1 MLRIAGYQ
9 GPSSILSQGLACL
22 VETLKSDGWKSDIDW
37 LPNVTDHQERAADLF
52 ASIENG
58 SRHIGYMASGYL
70 SARVSELE
78 VLELPFTVDNRK
90 TALSALDHT
99 AGEILTKAVGEKTG
113 FHVLGFW
120 DNGFRHLS
128 NSVRPIKHPT
138 NAVGLKIRTLDST
151 LYRATLD
158 AIGFQALTSD
168 VKDLVA
174 WIQQDV
180 VQAQENPLTN
190 FMGFELWKHHP
201 YVSLTHH
208 FYGVLLLVCPIAWYD
223 TLDQEERQLVAHAV
237 NISTALQR
245 QLAAEQD
252 AITLVRMQD
261 IGVKVLTKDALDMQA
276 FHKCVETI
284 SLNAR
289 AQIPKDLIAAYLGS

>member
-9 GPSSILSQGLACL
+9 GPSSILTQGLACL
-22 VETLKSDGWKSDIDW
+22 VETLKQSGWTSDIDW
-37 LPNVTDHQERAADLF
+37 VPNVTDHQEKAADLF

-58 SRHIGYMASGYL
+58 TRQIGYMASGYL
-70 SARVSELE
+70 SARVPELE
-78 VLELPFTVDNRK
+78 VLELPFTIDNRE
-90 TALSALDHT
+90 TALAALDRS
-99 AGEILTKAVGEKTG
+99 AGEILRQAVHEKTG

-128 NSVRPIKHPT
+128 NAVRPIQQPSD
-138 NAVGLKIRTLDST
+138 AIGLKIRTLDSA

-158 AIGFQALTSD
+158 AIGFKAVTSD
-168 VKDLVA
+168 VKDLVS
-174 WIQQDV
+174 WIAQDI

-190 FMGFELWKHHP
+190 YMGFELWKHHP

-208 FYGVLLLVCPIAWYD
+208 FYGVLLLVCPLAWYD
-223 TLDQEERQLVAHAV
+223 TLNQEERQLLAHAV
-237 NISTALQR
+237 KASTALQR

-261 IGVKVLTKDALDMQA
+261 IGVKVLPKDALDMQA
-276 FHKCVETI
+276 FHKSVESI
-284 SLNAR
+284 SLSAR
-289 AQIPKDLIAAYLGS
+289 AQIPKDLLAAYLGS

>member
-9 GPSSILSQGLACL
+9 GPSSILTQGLACL
-22 VETLKSDGWKSDIDW
+22 VETLKQSGWTSDIDW
-37 LPNVTDHQERAADLF
+37 APNVTDHQEKAADLF

-58 SRHIGYMASGYL
+58 TRHIGYMASGYL
-70 SARVSELE
+70 SARVPELE
-78 VLELPFTVDNRK
+78 VLELPFTIDNRE
-90 TALSALDHT
+90 TALAALDRS
-99 AGEILTKAVGEKTG
+99 AGEILRQAVHEKTG

-128 NSVRPIKHPT
+128 NAVRPIQQPSD
-138 NAVGLKIRTLDST
+138 AVGLKIRTLDSA

-158 AIGFQALTSD
+158 AIGFKAVTSD
-168 VKDLVA
+168 VKDLVS
-174 WIQQDV
+174 WIAQDI

-190 FMGFELWKHHP
+190 YMGFELWKHHP

-208 FYGVLLLVCPIAWYD
+208 FFGVLLLVCPLAWYD
-223 TLDQEERQLVAHAV
+223 TLNQEERQLLAHAV
-237 NISTALQR
+237 KASTALQR

-261 IGVKVLTKDALDMQA
+261 IGVKVLPKDALDMQA
-276 FHKCVETI
+276 FHKSVESI
-284 SLNAR
+284 SLSAR
-289 AQIPKDLIAAYLGS
+289 AQIPKDLLAAYLGS

>member
-1 MLRIAGYQ
+1 
-9 GPSSILSQGLACL
+9 
-22 VETLKSDGWKSDIDW
+22 
-37 LPNVTDHQERAADLF
+37 
-52 ASIENG
+52 
-58 SRHIGYMASGYL
+58 MASGYL
-70 SARVSELE
+70 SARVPELE

-90 TALSALDHT
+90 TALSALDRA
-99 AGEILTKAVGEKTG
+99 AGEILTKAVGAKTG

-128 NSVRPIKHPT
+128 NAVRPIQSPT
-138 NAVGLKIRTLDST
+138 DAVGLKVRTLDSA

-158 AIGFQALTSD
+158 AMGFQALTSD

-190 FMGFELWKHHP
+190 YMGFELWKHHP

-208 FYGVLLLVCPIAWYD
+208 FYGVLLLVCPTAWYD
-223 TLDQEERQLVAHAV
+223 TLDQEERQLVALAV
-237 NISTALQR
+237 NTATALQR

-252 AITLVRMQD
+252 AITLVRMQN
-261 IGVKVLTKDALDMQA
+261 IGVKVLNKDALDMQA
-276 FHKCVETI
+276 FHKCVESI
-284 SLNAR
+284 SSNAR
-289 AQIPKDLIAAYLGS
+289 AQIPVDLIAAYLGS

>member
-1 MLRIAGYQ
+1 MLRVAGYQ
-9 GPSSILSQGLACL
+9 GPSSILTQGLACL

-37 LPNVTDHQERAADLF
+37 LPNVTAHQEKAADLF

-70 SARVSELE
+70 SARVPELE
-78 VLELPFTVDNRK
+78 VLELPFTVDSRE
-90 TALSALDHT
+90 TALSALDRT
-99 AGEILTKAVGEKTG
+99 AGEILTKAVGLKTG

-128 NSVRPIKHPT
+128 NAVRPIQHPT
-138 NAVGLKIRTLDST
+138 DAVGLKIRTLDST

-208 FYGVLLLVCPIAWYD
+208 FYGVLLLVCPMAWYD
-223 TLDQEERQLVAHAV
+223 TLKREDRQLLAHAV
-237 NISTALQR
+237 KTATALQR

-252 AITLVRMQD
+252 AITLMRMQD

-276 FHKCVETI
+276 FHKCVESI

-289 AQIPKDLIAAYLGS
+289 AQIPKDLLAAYLGN

>member
-22 VETLKSDGWKSDIDW
+22 VETLKNDGWKSDIDW
-37 LPNVTDHQERAADLF
+37 LPNVTDHQEKAVDLF
-52 ASIENG
+52 ASIKNG

-90 TALSALDHT
+90 TALSALDRT
-99 AGEILTKAVGEKTG
+99 AGEILTKAIGQKTG

-138 NAVGLKIRTLDST
+138 DAVGLKIRTLDST

-158 AIGFQALTSD
+158 AIGFQALTCD
-168 VKDLVA
+168 VKDLVT

-223 TLDQEERQLVAHAV
+223 TLDQEERQLLAHAV
-237 NISTALQR
+237 NASTALQR

-252 AITLVRMQD
+252 AITLRRMQD
-261 IGVKVLTKDALDMQA
+261 IGIKVLTKDALDMQA
-276 FHKCVETI
+276 FHKCVESI
-284 SLNAR
+284 SLNTR
-289 AQIPKDLIAAYLGS
+289 AQISKDLLAAYLGI

>member
-1 MLRIAGYQ
+1 MLRVAGYQ
-9 GPSSILSQGLACL
+9 GPSSILTHGLACL

-37 LPNVTDHQERAADLF
+37 LPNVTDHQEKAADLF

-70 SARVSELE
+70 SARVPELE
-78 VLELPFTVDNRK
+78 VLELPFTVDSRE
-90 TALSALDHT
+90 TALSALDRT
-99 AGEILTKAVGEKTG
+99 AGEILTKAVGLKTG

-128 NSVRPIKHPT
+128 NAVHPIQHPT
-138 NAVGLKIRTLDST
+138 DAVGLKIRTLDST

-208 FYGVLLLVCPIAWYD
+208 FYGVLLLVCPMAWYD
-223 TLDQEERQLVAHAV
+223 TLKREDRQLLAHAV
-237 NISTALQR
+237 KTATALQR

-252 AITLVRMQD
+252 AITLMRMQD

-276 FHKCVETI
+276 FHKCVEPI

-289 AQIPKDLIAAYLGS
+289 AQIPKDLLAAYLGN

>member
-1 MLRIAGYQ
+1 MLRVAGYQ
-9 GPSSILSQGLACL
+9 GPSSILTQGLACL
-22 VETLKSDGWKSDIDW
+22 VNTLKGDGWKSDIDW
-37 LPNVTDHQERAADLF
+37 IPNVTDHQEKAADLF
-52 ASIENG
+52 ASIEDG
-58 SRHIGYMASGYL
+58 SRHICYMASGYL
-70 SARVSELE
+70 SARVPELE
-78 VLELPFTVDNRK
+78 VLELPFTVDQRE
-90 TALSALDHT
+90 TALSALDRS
-99 AGEILTKAVGEKTG
+99 AGEILTKAVGQKTG

-128 NSVRPIKHPT
+128 NAVRPIQHPT
-138 NAVGLKIRTLDST
+138 DAVGLKIRTLDSA

-208 FYGVLLLVCPIAWYD
+208 FYGVLLLVCPKAWYN

-237 NISTALQR
+237 NTSTALQR

-252 AITLVRMQD
+252 AITLLRMQD
-261 IGVKVLTKDALDMQA
+261 IGVKVLPKDALDMQA
-276 FHKCVETI
+276 FHQCVESI

-289 AQIPKDLIAAYLGS
+289 AHIPKDLIAAYLGT

>member
-9 GPSSILSQGLACL
+9 GPSSILTQGLSCL
-22 VETLKSDGWKSDIDW
+22 VETLKSAGWKSDIDW
-37 LPNVTDHQERAADLF
+37 LPNVTDHQEKAVDLF
-52 ASIENG
+52 ASIKNG

-90 TALSALDHT
+90 TALSALDRT
-99 AGEILTKAVGEKTG
+99 AGEILTKAIGQKTG

-138 NAVGLKIRTLDST
+138 DAVGLKIRTLDST

-158 AIGFQALTSD
+158 AIGFQALTCD
-168 VKDLVA
+168 VKDLVT

-237 NISTALQR
+237 NTSTALQR

-252 AITLVRMQD
+252 AITLLRMQE
-261 IGVKVLTKDALDMQA
+261 IGVKVLTKDTLDMQA
-276 FHKCVETI
+276 FHKCVESI
-284 SLNAR
+284 SFNAR

>member
-1 MLRIAGYQ
+1 MLRVAGYQ
-9 GPSSILSQGLACL
+9 GPSSILTQGLACL
-22 VETLKSDGWKSDIDW
+22 VETLKSNGWKSDIDW
-37 LPNVTDHQERAADLF
+37 IPNVTDHQEKAANLF

-70 SARVSELE
+70 SAKVPELE
-78 VLELPFTVDNRK
+78 VLELPFTVDNRE
-90 TALSALDHT
+90 TALAALDHS
-99 AGEILTKAVGEKTG
+99 AGEILGQAVHEKTG

-128 NSVRPIKHPT
+128 NAVRPIQHP
-138 NAVGLKIRTLDST
+138 NDAVGLKIRTLDSA

-158 AIGFQALTSD
+158 AIGFKALTSD
-168 VKDLVA
+168 VKDLVS
-174 WIQQDV
+174 WIAEDI

-190 FMGFELWKHHP
+190 YMGFELWKHHP

-208 FYGVLLLVCPIAWYD
+208 FFGVLLLVCPLAWYAS
-223 TLDQEERQLVAHAV
+223 LDQEERQLLAYAV
-237 NISTALQR
+237 KTSTALQR

-252 AITLVRMQD
+252 AITLARMQEM
-261 IGVKVLTKDALDMQA
+261 GVKVLSKDALELKA
-276 FHKCVETI
+276 FYKCVETI

-289 AQIPKDLIAAYLGS
+289 ALIPKDLLVAYLGS

>member
-37 LPNVTDHQERAADLF
+37 LPNVTDHQEKAADLF

-90 TALSALDHT
+90 TALSALDRT
-99 AGEILTKAVGEKTG
+99 AGEILTKAVGQKTG

-138 NAVGLKIRTLDST
+138 DAVGLKIRTLDST
-151 LYRATLD
+151 LYLATLD
-158 AIGFQALTSD
+158 AIGFQALTCD

-208 FYGVLLLVCPIAWYD
+208 FYGVILLVCPMAWYD

-237 NISTALQR
+237 NTSTALQR

-276 FHKCVETI
+276 FHKCVESI
-284 SLNAR
+284 SFNAR

>member
-9 GPSSILSQGLACL
+9 GPSSILSQGLSCL
-22 VETLKSDGWKSDIDW
+22 VETLKSAGWKSDIDW
-37 LPNVTDHQERAADLF
+37 LPNVTDHQEKAADLF

-90 TALSALDHT
+90 TALSALDRT
-99 AGEILTKAVGEKTG
+99 AGEILTKAIGQKTG

-138 NAVGLKIRTLDST
+138 DAVGLKIRTLDST

-158 AIGFQALTSD
+158 AIGFQALTCD

-208 FYGVLLLVCPIAWYD
+208 FYGVLLLVCPMAWYD
-223 TLDQEERQLVAHAV
+223 TLDQEERQLLAHAV
-237 NISTALQR
+237 NTSTALQR

-252 AITLVRMQD
+252 AIALVRMQD

-276 FHKCVETI
+276 FHKCVESI
-284 SLNAR
+284 SLNTR
-289 AQIPKDLIAAYLGS
+289 AQIPKDLLAAYLGI

>member
-9 GPSSILSQGLACL
+9 GLSSILTQGLACL
-22 VETLKSDGWKSDIDW
+22 VETLKQSGWTSDIDW
-37 LPNVTDHQERAADLF
+37 VPNVTDHQEKAADLF

-58 SRHIGYMASGYL
+58 TRHIGYMASGYL
-70 SARVSELE
+70 SARVPELE
-78 VLELPFTVDNRK
+78 VMELPFTIDNRE
-90 TALSALDHT
+90 TALAALDRS
-99 AGEILTKAVGEKTG
+99 AGEILRQAVHEKTG

-128 NSVRPIKHPT
+128 NAVRPIQQPSD
-138 NAVGLKIRTLDST
+138 AVGLKIRTLDSA

-158 AIGFQALTSD
+158 AIGFKAVTSD
-168 VKDLVA
+168 VKDLVS
-174 WIQQDV
+174 WIAQDI

-190 FMGFELWKHHP
+190 YMGFELWKHHP

-208 FYGVLLLVCPIAWYD
+208 FYGVLLLVCPLAWYD
-223 TLDQEERQLVAHAV
+223 TLNQEERQLLAHAV
-237 NISTALQR
+237 KASTALQR

-261 IGVKVLTKDALDMQA
+261 IGVKVLPKDALDMQA
-276 FHKCVETI
+276 FHKSVESI
-284 SLNAR
+284 SLSAR
-289 AQIPKDLIAAYLGS
+289 AQIPKDLLAAYLGS

>member
-1 MLRIAGYQ
+1 MLRVAGYQ
-9 GPSSILSQGLACL
+9 GPSSILTQGLACL
-22 VETLKSDGWKSDIDW
+22 VETLKQSGWKSDIDW
-37 LPNVTDHQERAADLF
+37 LPNVTDHQEKAADLF

-70 SARVSELE
+70 SARVPELE
-78 VLELPFTVDNRK
+78 VLELPFTVDNRE
-90 TALSALDHT
+90 TALAALDRS
-99 AGEILTKAVGEKTG
+99 AGEILTKAVCQKTG

-128 NSVRPIKHPT
+128 NSVRPIQHPT
-138 NAVGLKIRTLDST
+138 DAVGLKIRTLDSM

-174 WIQQDV
+174 WIQQNI

-190 FMGFELWKHHP
+190 YMGFELWKHHP

-208 FYGVLLLVCPIAWYD
+208 FYGVLLLVCPLAWYS
-223 TLDQEERQLVAHAV
+223 TLNQEERVLVAHAV
-237 NISTALQR
+237 TASTALQR

-252 AITLVRMQD
+252 AVTLLRMQEM
-261 IGVKVLTKDALDMQA
+261 GVKLLSKDALDMQA
-276 FHKCVETI
+276 FHKSVELV
-284 SLNAR
+284 SLKAR
-289 AQIPKDLIAAYLGS
+289 SQLPQNLLAAYLGS

>member
-22 VETLKSDGWKSDIDW
+22 VETLKSEGWKSDIDW
-37 LPNVTDHQERAADLF
+37 LPNVTDHQGKAADLF

-58 SRHIGYMASGYL
+58 SRHIGYMTSGYL

-99 AGEILTKAVGEKTG
+99 AGEILTKAVGQKTG

-138 NAVGLKIRTLDST
+138 DAVGLKIRTLDST
-151 LYRATLD
+151 LYLATLN
-158 AIGFQALTSD
+158 AIGFQALTCD

-223 TLDQEERQLVAHAV
+223 TLDQEQRQLVAHAV
-237 NISTALQR
+237 NTSTALQR

-252 AITLVRMQD
+252 AITLLRMQD

-276 FHKCVETI
+276 FHKCVESI

>member
-1 MLRIAGYQ
+1 
-9 GPSSILSQGLACL
+9 
-22 VETLKSDGWKSDIDW
+22 
-37 LPNVTDHQERAADLF
+37 
-52 ASIENG
+52 
-58 SRHIGYMASGYL
+58 
-70 SARVSELE
+70 

-99 AGEILTKAVGEKTG
+99 AGEILTKAVGQKTG
-113 FHVLGFW
+113 FHILGFW

-128 NSVRPIKHPT
+128 NSVRPIEHPT
-138 NAVGLKIRTLDST
+138 DAVGLKIRTLDST

-158 AIGFQALTSD
+158 AIGFQALTCD

-223 TLDQEERQLVAHAV
+223 TLNQEERQLVAHAV
-237 NISTALQR
+237 NISTELQR

-252 AITLVRMQD
+252 AIALVRMQD

-276 FHKCVETI
+276 FHKCVESI

>member
-1 MLRIAGYQ
+1 MLRVAGYQ
-9 GPSSILSQGLACL
+9 GLSSILTQGLACL
-22 VETLKSDGWKSDIDW
+22 VKTLKSNGWKSDIDW
-37 LPNVTDHQERAADLF
+37 IPNVTDHQEKAADLF

-70 SARVSELE
+70 SARVPELE

-90 TALSALDHT
+90 TALSALDRA
-99 AGEILTKAVGEKTG
+99 AGEILTKAVSEKTG

-128 NSVRPIKHPT
+128 NAVRPIQSPT
-138 NAVGLKIRTLDST
+138 DAVGLKVRTLDSA

-158 AIGFQALTSD
+158 AMGFQALTSD

-190 FMGFELWKHHP
+190 YMGFELWKHHP

-208 FYGVLLLVCPIAWYD
+208 FYGVLLLVCPTAWYD
-223 TLDQEERQLVAHAV
+223 TLDQEERQLVALAV
-237 NISTALQR
+237 NTATALQR

-261 IGVKVLTKDALDMQA
+261 IGLKILNKDVLDMQA
-276 FHKCVETI
+276 FHKCVESI
-284 SLNAR
+284 SSNAR
-289 AQIPKDLIAAYLGS
+289 AQIPVDLIAAYLGS

>member
-1 MLRIAGYQ
+1 MLRVAGYQ
-9 GPSSILSQGLACL
+9 GPSSILTQGLACL
-22 VETLKSDGWKSDIDW
+22 VKTLKSDGWKSDIDW
-37 LPNVTDHQERAADLF
+37 IPNVTDHQEKAADLF

-70 SARVSELE
+70 SARVPELE
-78 VLELPFTVDNRK
+78 VLELPFTVDNRE
-90 TALSALDHT
+90 TALSALDRA

-128 NSVRPIKHPT
+128 NAVRPIQSPT
-138 NAVGLKIRTLDST
+138 DAIGLKVRTLDST

-158 AIGFQALTSD
+158 AMGFQALTSD

-190 FMGFELWKHHP
+190 YMGFELWKHHP

-208 FYGVLLLVCPIAWYD
+208 FYGVLLLVCPTAWYD
-223 TLDQEERQLVAHAV
+223 TLDQEERQLVALAV
-237 NISTALQR
+237 NTATALQR

-261 IGVKVLTKDALDMQA
+261 IGVKVLNKDVLDMQA
-276 FHKCVETI
+276 FHKCVESI
-284 SLNAR
+284 SSNAR
-289 AQIPKDLIAAYLGS
+289 AQIPADLIAAYLGS

>member
-1 MLRIAGYQ
+1 MLRVAGYQ
-9 GPSSILSQGLACL
+9 GHSSILTQGLACL
-22 VETLKSDGWKSDIDW
+22 VKTLKSEGWQSDIDW
-37 LPNVTDHQERAADLF
+37 LPNVTDHQEKAADLF

-58 SRHIGYMASGYL
+58 SRHIAYMASGYL
-70 SARVSELE
+70 SARVPELE
-78 VLELPFTVDNRK
+78 VLELPFTVDNRE
-90 TALSALDHT
+90 TALSALDRS
-99 AGEILTKAVGEKTG
+99 AGEILTKAVREKTG

-128 NSVRPIKHPT
+128 NAVRPIQHPKD
-138 NAVGLKIRTLDST
+138 AAGLKIRTLDSS

-158 AIGFQALTSD
+158 AIGFKALTSD

-190 FMGFELWKHHP
+190 YMGFELWKHHP

-208 FYGVLLLVCPIAWYD
+208 FYGVLLLVCPLAWFQ
-223 TLDQEERQLVAHAV
+223 TLTQEERQLLAHAV
-237 NISTALQR
+237 NASTALQR

-252 AITLVRMQD
+252 AIALARMNE
-261 IGVKVLTKDALDMQA
+261 IGVNVLTKDALDMQA
-276 FHKCVETI
+276 FHKCVEWI
-284 SLNAR
+284 SFNAS
-289 AQIPKDLIAAYLGS
+289 AQIPKDLIAAYLGR

>member
-9 GPSSILSQGLACL
+9 GPSSILSQGLACF

-37 LPNVTDHQERAADLF
+37 LPNVTDHQEKAADLF

-70 SARVSELE
+70 SARVPELE
-78 VLELPFTVDNRK
+78 VLELPFTVDSRE
-90 TALSALDHT
+90 TALSALDRT
-99 AGEILTKAVGEKTG
+99 AGEILTKAVGLKTG

-128 NSVRPIKHPT
+128 NAVRPIQHPT
-138 NAVGLKIRTLDST
+138 DAVGLKIRTLDST

-208 FYGVLLLVCPIAWYD
+208 FYGVLLLVCPMAWYD
-223 TLDQEERQLVAHAV
+223 TLKREDRQLLAHAV
-237 NISTALQR
+237 KTATALQR

-252 AITLVRMQD
+252 AITLMRMQD

-276 FHKCVETI
+276 FHKCVEPI

-289 AQIPKDLIAAYLGS
+289 AQIPKDLLAAYLGN

>member
-37 LPNVTDHQERAADLF
+37 LPNVTDHQEKAADLF

-138 NAVGLKIRTLDST
+138 DAVGLKIRTLDST
-151 LYRATLD
+151 LYLATLD
-158 AIGFQALTSD
+158 AIGFQALTCD

-223 TLDQEERQLVAHAV
+223 TLDQEQRQLVAHAV
-237 NISTALQR
+237 NTSTALQR

-252 AITLVRMQD
+252 AITLLRMQD

-276 FHKCVETI
+276 FHKCVESI
-284 SLNAR
+284 SFNAR

>member
-1 MLRIAGYQ
+1 MLRVAGYQ
-9 GPSSILSQGLACL
+9 GPSSILTQGLACL

-37 LPNVTDHQERAADLF
+37 LPNVTDHQEKAADLF

-70 SARVSELE
+70 SARVPELE
-78 VLELPFTVDNRK
+78 VLELPFTVDSRE
-90 TALSALDHT
+90 TALSALDRT
-99 AGEILTKAVGEKTG
+99 AGEILTKAVGLKTG

-128 NSVRPIKHPT
+128 NAVRPIQHPT
-138 NAVGLKIRTLDST
+138 DAVGLKIRTLDST

-208 FYGVLLLVCPIAWYD
+208 FYGVLLLVCPMAWYD
-223 TLDQEERQLVAHAV
+223 TLKREDRQLLAHAV
-237 NISTALQR
+237 KTATALQR

-252 AITLVRMQD
+252 AITLMRMQD

-276 FHKCVETI
+276 FHKCVEPI

-289 AQIPKDLIAAYLGS
+289 AQIPKDLLAAYLGN

>member
-37 LPNVTDHQERAADLF
+37 LPNVTGHQEKAADLF

-90 TALSALDHT
+90 TALSALDRT
-99 AGEILTKAVGEKTG
+99 AGEILTKAVGQKTG

-128 NSVRPIKHPT
+128 NSVRPIEHPT
-138 NAVGLKIRTLDST
+138 DAVGLKIRTLDST
-151 LYRATLD
+151 LYRATFD
-158 AIGFQALTSD
+158 AIGFQALTCD

-223 TLDQEERQLVAHAV
+223 TLDQEQRQLVAHAV
-237 NISTALQR
+237 NTSTALQR

-252 AITLVRMQD
+252 AITLLRMQD

-276 FHKCVETI
+276 FHKCVESI

-289 AQIPKDLIAAYLGS
+289 AQIPKNLIAAYLGS

>member
-1 MLRIAGYQ
+1 MLRVAGYQ
-9 GPSSILSQGLACL
+9 GPSSILTQGLECL
-22 VETLKSDGWKSDIDW
+22 VKTLMSDGWKSDIDW
-37 LPNVTDHQERAADLF
+37 LANVTDHQEKAADLF

-70 SARVSELE
+70 SARVRELE
-78 VLELPFTVDNRK
+78 VLELPFTVDNRE
-90 TALSALDHT
+90 TALSALDRS
-99 AGEILTKAVGEKTG
+99 AGEMLTKAVGQKTG

-128 NSVRPIKHPT
+128 NSVRPIQHPKD
-138 NAVGLKIRTLDST
+138 ASGLKIRTLDSS

-168 VKDLVA
+168 VKDLVT

-190 FMGFELWKHHP
+190 YMGFELWKHHP

-208 FYGVLLLVCPIAWYD
+208 FYGVLLLVCPLAWFE
-223 TLDQEERQLVAHAV
+223 TLTQEERQLLSHGV
-237 NISTALQR
+237 NTSTALQR

-252 AITLVRMQD
+252 AIALARMND
-261 IGVKVLTKDALDMQA
+261 IGVNVLTKDALDMQA
-276 FHKCVETI
+276 FHKCVKSI
-284 SLNAR
+284 SFNVST
-289 AQIPKDLIAAYLGS
+289 QIPKDLMAAYLGR